1 MDEET
6 RAELAALRSEI
17 ASLRMELAE
26 AGREMAGGEGA
37 DVGLPLVPIG
47 GGDALPG
54 AFEPVYADGV
64 VASFGN
70 CVFCAERQ
78 FVDCG
83 TMSPTTAI
91 TAQSTGYVV
100 LKITHPTTPNTSFSA
115 NDASVDFA
123 TSAMPQANQND
134 AETVIPIY
142 HITNGVVD
150 IDLRAVPTG
159 VLAR

>member
-17 ASLRMELAE
+17 ASLRMEMAE

-64 VASFGN
+64 VASYDN

-123 TSAMPQANQND
+123 TAGMPQANQND